1 MKKEPYKKKG
11 KYTQDLRLIGTI
23 IAILFW
29 WYDAYIDTY
38 IFLEGEFADNMLRP
52 GAKEIWLRL
61 VVMASLIGLSF
72 YSHKLIA
79 RVKRAEGLKDLFVST
94 VSHELR
100 TPLTSIIGSLDIIKS
115 GMAGEVSGE
124 SKKIVGIAHKNS
136 KRLLELINDIL
147 DLQKL
152 ESGLMI
158 YHIKPMPI
166 AAFVEEV
173 VEAME
178 GFADQYNVKIKVDN
192 AAPDAIV
199 KGDWAR
205 LTQALTNLIANAV
218 RYSPA
223 GDEVV
228 VSVSQTGSLVRIA
241 VLDHGPGVPH
251 EFKDRIFS
259 EFAQAETGL
268 LYGKGGTGLG
278 LNISKR
284 IVERHE
290 GKISFVSE
298 PNESTSFFFDIPEFT
313 EELGAKAIAAATNLD
328 ELTGLFN
335 RAYFDRE
342 FKKEVAR
349 AERANIALAVLLIE
363 VEGFGPFCEEQGAG
377 AGEERLKEIASALR
391 GSVKRPSDMLAR
403 YTSESFVA
411 LLPDTDSSGAAVIV
425 ERMHSMVNE
434 TDIKGSATGGL
445 SIHIGVEAVVPESST
460 LPESILEK
468 AKDALMK
475 TRQAQV

>member
-23 IAILFW
+23 IAVLFW

-79 RVKRAEGLKDLFVST
+79 RVKRAEALKDLFVST

-100 TPLTSIIGSLDIIKS
+100 TPLTSIIGSLDIINS

-152 ESGLMI
+152 ESGLMT
-158 YHIKPMPI
+158 YHIKPLPI
-166 AAFVEEV
+166 ATFVDDV

-178 GFADQYNVKIKVDN
+178 GFAEKYNVKIKVDN
-192 AAPDAIV
+192 AVPDAIV
-199 KGDWAR
+199 KGDKAR

-223 GDEVV
+223 GELVT
-228 VSVSQTGSLVRIA
+228 VSVSQAGSLVRVA
-241 VLDHGPGVPH
+241 VIDHGPGVPH
-251 EFKDRIFS
+251 EFKGRIFS
-259 EFAQAETGL
+259 EFAQAESGL

-278 LNISKR
+278 LNITKR

-298 PNESTSFFFDIPEFT
+298 PNEPTSFFFDIPEFT
-313 EELGAKAIAAATNLD
+313 EELGAKVIIEASNLD

-335 RAYFDRE
+335 RPYFDKE
-342 FKKEVAR
+342 FRKEVSR
-349 AERANIALAVLLIE
+349 AERANIVLALLLIE
-363 VEGFGPFCEEQGAG
+363 VDGFEPFCGEQGVA
-377 AGEERLKEIASALR
+377 AGEERLKEIASALG
-391 GSVKRPSDMLAR
+391 GSVKRPCDMLAR
-403 YTSESFVA
+403 YAKESFAV
-411 LLPDTDSSGAAVIV
+411 LLPDTDSNGASVIA
-425 ERMHSMVNE
+425 ERMRSKVNE
-434 TDIKGSATGGL
+434 TSANGGL
-445 SIHIGVEAVVPESST
+445 TIHIGVEVGLPQSST
-460 LPESILEK
+460 TPESIFENAKIALTK
-468 AKDALMK
+468 AREA
-475 TRQAQV
+475 QA

>member
-1 MKKEPYKKKG
+1 MRKEPNKKKG
-11 KYTQDLRLIGTI
+11 KYTQNLRLIGTV

-38 IFLEGEFADNMLRP
+38 IFLEGEFVDNMLRP

-61 VVMASLIGLSF
+61 VVMASIIALSF

-79 RVKRAEGLKDLFVST
+79 RVKRAEALKDLFVST

-100 TPLTSIIGSLDIIKS
+100 TPLTSIIGSLDIINS
-115 GMAGEVSGE
+115 GMAGEIPGE

-152 ESGLMI
+152 ESGLMT

-166 AAFVEEV
+166 AAFVDDV
-173 VEAME
+173 VEAID
-178 GFADQYNVKIKVDN
+178 GFADQSNVKIKVDN
-192 AAPDAIV
+192 TAPDVVV

-218 RYSPA
+218 RYSPT
-223 GDEVV
+223 GEDVV
-228 VSVSQTGSLVRIA
+228 VSVSHSGSLVRVA
-241 VLDHGPGVPH
+241 VIDNGPGVPQ
-251 EFKDRIFS
+251 EFKSRIFS

-278 LNISKR
+278 LNITKR

-290 GKISFVSE
+290 GKIGFVSDPGE
-298 PNESTSFFFDIPEFT
+298 PTSFFFDLPEFT
-313 EELGAKAIAAATNLD
+313 EDLGAKASTEASDLD
-328 ELTGLFN
+328 EQTGLFN
-335 RAYFDRE
+335 RPYFDRE

-349 AERANIALAVLLIE
+349 AERASVILALLLIE
-363 VEGFGPFCEEQGAG
+363 VDGYELFCKEQGAG
-377 AGEERLKEIASALR
+377 AGEDRLKEIASALR
-391 GSVKRPSDMLAR
+391 GSIKRPGDMLAR
-403 YTSESFVA
+403 YTKESFVA
-411 LLPDTDSSGAAVIV
+411 LLPDTDENGAAVIV
-425 ERMHSMVNE
+425 ERIRSGVNE
-434 TDIKGSATGGL
+434 TSANGGPG
-445 SIHIGVEAVVPESST
+445 IQIGVEAVRPLSST
-460 LPESILEK
+460 TPEEIFEK
-468 AKDALMK
+468 AKSALIK
-475 TRQAQV
+475 GREAQA